1 MQDVVTDDDDD
12 EKAEEYWVGW
22 GEWDNWD
29 MDWGWGVELQASW
42 VFT

>member
-1 MQDVVTDDDDD
+1 MQHVVTDDDDD
-12 EKAEEYWVGW
+12 EKAEEYWDGW
-22 GEWDNWD
+22 AD